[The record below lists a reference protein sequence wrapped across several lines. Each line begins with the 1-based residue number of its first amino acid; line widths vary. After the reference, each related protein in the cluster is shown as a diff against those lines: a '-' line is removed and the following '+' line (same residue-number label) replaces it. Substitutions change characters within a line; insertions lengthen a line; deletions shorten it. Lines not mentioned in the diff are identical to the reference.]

1 MDNNNNSIH
10 HEEDHHHLDSN
21 NYKQI
26 LLSFNKITIISI
38 IAIILSL
45 VIAIIGIIAFAAALI
60 AVSVVN
66 SNNKIDKNNN
76 LQNNN
81 LTITVDYESQL
92 QNKPLLFHISD
103 KTKFSVGL
111 GNIQNLYNMLQND
124 SPYITIISN
133 SDAVSEYFNNA
144 TIPTMKMAV
153 DNYRTQ
159 IKCCRIAL
167 TKYLISSG
175 KCVNDNATIN
185 LCVDQVIVNEMPK
198 FVTVVPSGIVYI
210 NANYAKFR
218 YIKP

>member
-66 SNNKIDKNNN
+66 SNKIDKNSN